1 LVSIDI
7 TMNQQINLRLP
18 SKLLN
23 TASAYAKKNGFSS
36 IQELIKESLREKLFP
51 GKMISKKELFLV
63 KKLIEASEK
72 ENLFGTEE
80 ELFNKLKR

>member
-23 TASAYAKKNGFSS
+23 NASVYAKKNGFVNV
-36 IQELIKESLREKLFP
+36 QDLIKETLREKLFP
-51 GKMISKKELFLV
+51 ESSISKKELLLV
-63 KKLIEASEK
+63 KKLLQATEDKELWKSEK
-72 ENLFGTEE
+72 EIFDALD
-80 ELFNKLKR
+80 R